1 MGQIVLWIVM
11 VCAVLGAL
19 AAIRNAEQGLGKEFM
34 QGIYSIGPIFV
45 PVAGIMASI
54 PFLSVAI
61 MTVIGPAFHSVGA
74 DPAIAA
80 TTIIAVDMG
89 GYQLAQSLAKGD
101 LDNWIMS
108 MVVGYMSG
116 ATIIFSIPVGLAMLQ
131 KRDHKYMALG
141 IMAGL
146 LSIPIGVATSS
157 LIMAARSLEVR
168 TTISTSDEQEGV
180 SFTSSKELA
189 AGDYRVRVRA
199 MNAKGEPLGNNWS
212 KWLAFTVSPAAP
224 PRAPNVALPK
234 QPRMR
239 GPSFKDTTPT
249 FTWDSV
255 PGADHYQLRL
265 DNVTDKPVPVIP
277 GAIVVPTRRLTLGL
291 MQIMRNL
298 VPLILF
304 VVVLAVG
311 LRFIPEVMIRLFM
324 LFGRFMDAAL
334 KLVLVSCIVEH
345 FTQAFSKLLW
355 WWNQNTSWGFDPII
369 WNEGDFEL
377 RALEIAGY
385 IGIMLAG
392 AFPMVY
398 LIQKYLSRPMEF
410 VGRKLGLEAAGAAGL
425 LATVANILAMF
436 RLVKDMRPKDKVLII
451 AFAVCAA
458 FLFGDHLAFTVN
470 FQPTLVSSIII
481 GKLTGGLCGFA
492 LAYWLSVPKAL
503 ELERLEQSPPATED
517 SA

>member
-54 PFLSVAI
+54 PFLSI
-61 MTVIGPAFHSVGA
+61 GIKKFFGPAFGLVGA

-80 TTIIAVDMG
+80 TTFIAVDMG
-89 GYQLAQSLAKGD
+89 GYQLAEELANPVNPVAIG
-101 LDNWIMS
+101 NWIMA

-131 KRDHKYMALG
+131 KSDHKYMALG
-141 IMAGL
+141 IMAGI
-146 LSIPIGVATSS
+146 LSIPIGVAASS
-157 LIMAARSLEVR
+157 VIMALRSLKVR
-168 TTISTSDEQEGV
+168 DVIAPEGQ
-180 SFTSSKELA
+180 
-189 AGDYRVRVRA
+189 
-199 MNAKGEPLGNNWS
+199 
-212 KWLAFTVSPAAP
+212 
-224 PRAPNVALPK
+224 PNV
-234 QPRMR
+234 
-239 GPSFKDTTPT
+239 
-249 FTWDSV
+249 
-255 PGADHYQLRL
+255 
-265 DNVTDKPVPVIP
+265 
-277 GAIVVPTRRLTLGL
+277 
-291 MQIMRNL
+291 NL
-298 VPLILF
+298 VLTFDQVFFNLIPLVLF

-311 LRFIPEVMIRLFM
+311 LRFVPDMMIRLFM

-451 AFAVCAA
+451 ASA
-458 FLFGDHLAFTVN
+458 FVRRFCSGIT
-470 FQPTLVSSIII
+470 
-481 GKLTGGLCGFA
+481 
-492 LAYWLSVPKAL
+492 WLSP
-503 ELERLEQSPPATED
+503 
-517 SA
+517 